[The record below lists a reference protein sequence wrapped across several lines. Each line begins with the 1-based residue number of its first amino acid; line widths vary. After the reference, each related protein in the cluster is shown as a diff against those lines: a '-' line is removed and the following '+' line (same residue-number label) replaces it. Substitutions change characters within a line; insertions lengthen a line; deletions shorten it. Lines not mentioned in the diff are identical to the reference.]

1 MKQVL
6 FPLKTIL
13 DLVAKYLQKNN
24 TESEQF
30 KDRQHGLGYLKHLR
44 KHNRFSFKNAKL
56 SYM

>member
-6 FPLKTIL
+6 FPLKTVS

-24 TESEQF
+24 TDKEQF
-30 KDRQHGLGYLKHLR
+30 KDKQPDLGYLKRLR
-44 KHNRFSFKNAKL
+44 KYNRFSFKNAKL

>member
-30 KDRQHGLGYLKHLR
+30 KDRQPGLGYLKHLR

-56 SYM
+56 FYM